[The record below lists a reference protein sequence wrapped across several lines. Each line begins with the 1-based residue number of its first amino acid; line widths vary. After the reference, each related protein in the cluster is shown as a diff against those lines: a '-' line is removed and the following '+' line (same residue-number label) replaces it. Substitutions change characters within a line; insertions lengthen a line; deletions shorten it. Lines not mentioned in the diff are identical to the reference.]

1 MKVNLVRKLWKE
13 RVQIP
18 ILQKQVDKTLREI
31 DVKLNNK
38 RSEKQMKEY
47 IDKVLKNKSLTV
59 FLAIVA
65 AVLLF
70 SWVEG

>member
-38 RSEKQMKEY
+38 RSKKQMKEY

-70 SWVEG
+70 SWIEG

>member
-13 RVQIP
+13 GAQIP
-18 ILQKQVDKTLREI
+18 SLQKQVDKTLREI

-38 RSEKQMKEY
+38 RSEKQMEEY
-47 IDKVLKNKSLTV
+47 VDKVLKNKSLTV

-65 AVLLF
+65 AVLLY
-70 SWVEG
+70 SWIEG